1 MIIFE
6 KIRWKNFLSTGNV
19 FSEID
24 LESNRTNLI
33 VGNNGAGKST
43 ILDALTFSLFGKPF
57 RKISKGSL
65 INSINEKDCVVEI
78 EFRIGK
84 LEYKVV
90 RGIKPNKL
98 EIYCNGQLWN
108 QESTLVEQQKNF
120 EANVLKMNYKSFTQI
135 VVLGSSTFVP
145 FMKLPG
151 AQRRDIIED
160 ILDIQVFSTMNV
172 LLKDKIR
179 ENNEELRDVDYQL
192 DLLKDKI
199 EIQKQN
205 MLSLQQRTQEEI
217 NRKQEKVNEYKKTE
231 LQGAED
237 VSILTQQ
244 IGNLNEEMKTY
255 QKSSDKL
262 AKLNTFMIKMTHKMN
277 TCKKEH
283 EFFEKN
289 HVCPTCTQELSED
302 FRDDKLKEGKTKLDE
317 MNLGFDEIKTAIQ
330 EEQSRFEKFTELST
344 QVNEINSSI
353 SQTNFQL
360 MTIRKQVE
368 SLQEEIT
375 ELEGDNVDKKAE
387 FDKLQLLVNSKK
399 DLSKQHASLKQDK
412 DVLSTAGQLLKD
424 NGIKTRIIKTYLPT
438 MNKLINDFLQRME
451 FYVNFTL
458 DENFEEQIKSRY
470 RDVFS
475 YDSFSEGEKARID
488 IALLLTWRSIAKL
501 KNSVDTNLLILD
513 EIFDGSLDQSGTSD
527 LGWIL
532 RNFDDSTKVFVISHK
547 QGLDDKFDRT
557 ISVEK
562 VKNYSVISETVNE
575 VTHGLVG

>member
-24 LESNRTNLI
+24 LEEGRTNLI

-65 INSINEKDCVVEI
+65 INSINEKDCLVEI

-84 LEYKVV
+84 LEYKVI
-90 RGIKPNKL
+90 RGIKPNKF
-98 EIYCNGQLWN
+98 EIYCNGQIWN
-108 QESTLVEQQKNF
+108 QESTVVEQQKNF
-120 EANVLKMNYKSFTQI
+120 EQNVLKMNYKSFTQI

-151 AQRRDIIED
+151 GQRRDIIED

-172 LLKDKIR
+172 LLKDKMR
-179 ENNEELRDVDYQL
+179 ENNEEVRDIDYQL

-199 EIQKQN
+199 ELQKQN
-205 MLSLQQRTQEEI
+205 MLTLEKRTQEEI
-217 NRKQEKVNEYKKTE
+217 DRKQGKVNEYKKTE
-231 LQGAED
+231 LQGAEE
-237 VSILTQQ
+237 VTVLTQQ
-244 IGNLNEEMKTY
+244 IGKLNEEMQEY
-255 QKSSDKL
+255 QKSNEKL
-262 AKLNTFMIKMTHKMN
+262 QKLNTYLIKLTHKLN

-283 EFFEKN
+283 EFFENN
-289 HVCPTCTQELSED
+289 HVCPTCTQELSEE
-302 FRDDKLKEGKTKLDE
+302 FRNEKLQLGQSKVDE
-317 MNLGFDEIKTAIQ
+317 MNVGYDDLQKAISDEQ
-330 EEQSRFEKFTELST
+330 ERFTKFTELST
-344 QVNEINSSI
+344 EVNNINTTI

-360 MTIRKQVE
+360 MSIRKQVE
-368 SLQEEIT
+368 SLEEEIK
-375 ELEGDNVDKKAE
+375 ELQGDNVDKKAE
-387 FDKLQLLVNSKK
+387 YSKLQTLVNDKK
-399 DLSKQHASLKQDK
+399 TLAKQHATLKSDR
-412 DVLSTAGQLLKD
+412 DVLTTAGQLLKD

-562 VKNYSVISETVNE
+562 VKNFSTLNVTVNE

>member
-302 FRDDKLKEGKTKLDE
+302 FRDNKLKEGQTKLDE

-562 VKNYSVISETVNE
+562 VKNFSTLNVTVNE

>member
-33 VGNNGAGKST
+33 VGSNGAGKST

-65 INSINEKDCVVEI
+65 VNSINEKDCMVEI

-120 EANVLKMNYKSFTQI
+120 EVNVLKMNYKSFTQI

-237 VSILTQQ
+237 VSLLTQQ

-302 FRDDKLKEGKTKLDE
+302 FRDDKLKEGQTKLDE

-532 RNFDDSTKVFVISHK
+532 RNFDDATKVFVISHK

>member
-1 MIIFE
+1 MIVFE

-24 LESNRTNLI
+24 LETARTNLI
-33 VGNNGAGKST
+33 VGSNGAGKST
-43 ILDALTFSLFGKPF
+43 ILDALTFSLFARPF
-57 RKISKGSL
+57 RKISKSML
-65 INSINEKDCVVEI
+65 VNSINEKDCVAEI

-84 LEYKVV
+84 IQYKVI
-90 RGIKPNKL
+90 RGMKPSKF
-98 EIYCNGQLWN
+98 EIYCNGQAWN
-108 QESTLVEQQKNF
+108 QDSSQLEQQKNF

-151 AQRRDIIED
+151 GQRREIIED

-172 LLKDKIR
+172 LLKDKMR
-179 ENNEELRDVDYQL
+179 GNNEELRDIDYQL
-192 DLLKDKI
+192 DLLKDRI
-199 EIQKQN
+199 ELQKQH
-205 MLSLQQRTQEEI
+205 MFSLEKKTQEEI
-217 NRKQEKVNEYKKTE
+217 DRKKEKINEYKNTE
-231 LQGAED
+231 LQGAEE
-237 VSILTQQ
+237 VTILTEQ
-244 IGNLNEEMKTY
+244 ICKLNKEMQEY
-255 QKSSDKL
+255 SKSSEKL
-262 AKLNTFMIKMTHKMN
+262 SKLNTYLIKLTHKMN
-277 TCKKEH
+277 TCKKENK
-283 EFFEKN
+283 FFESN
-289 HVCPTCTQELSED
+289 YVCPTCTQELSEE
-302 FRDDKLKEGKTKLDE
+302 FRNEKLEEGKTKVNE
-317 MNLGFDEIKTAIQ
+317 MNIGFEDLQKAIGDEQK
-330 EEQSRFEKFTELST
+330 RFDKFTELST
-344 QVNEINSSI
+344 EVNNINTTI

-360 MTIRKQVE
+360 LTIRKQIE
-368 SLQEEIT
+368 SIQDEIK
-375 ELEGDNVDKKAE
+375 ELEGSTPDKKAE
-387 FDKLQLLVNSKK
+387 YDKLQLLVSNKK
-399 DLSKQHASLKQDK
+399 EYSKQHADLKKDR
-412 DVLSTAGQLLKD
+412 DVLTTAGQLLKD

-458 DENFEEQIKSRY
+458 DENFDEIIKSRY

-532 RNFDDSTKVFVISHK
+532 RNFDENTKVFVISHK

-557 ISVEK
+557 ITVNK
-562 VKNYSVISETVNE
+562 DKNYSTIEETVHE
-575 VTHGLVG
+575 VTHALVG

>member
-1 MIIFE
+1 MIVFE

-24 LESNRTNLI
+24 LETARTNLI
-33 VGNNGAGKST
+33 VGSNGAGKST
-43 ILDALTFSLFGKPF
+43 ILDALTFSLFARPF
-57 RKISKGSL
+57 RKISKSML
-65 INSINEKDCVVEI
+65 VNSINEKDCVAEI

-84 LEYKVV
+84 IEYKVI
-90 RGIKPNKL
+90 RGMKPSKF
-98 EIYCNGQLWN
+98 EIYCNGQAWN
-108 QESTLVEQQKNF
+108 QDSSQLEQQKNF

-151 AQRRDIIED
+151 GQRREIIED

-172 LLKDKIR
+172 LLKDKMR
-179 ENNEELRDVDYQL
+179 GNNEELRDIDYQL
-192 DLLKDKI
+192 DLLKDRI
-199 EIQKQN
+199 ELQKQH
-205 MLSLQQRTQEEI
+205 MFSLEKKTQEEI
-217 NRKQEKVNEYKKTE
+217 DRKKEKINEYKNTE
-231 LQGAED
+231 LQGAEE
-237 VSILTQQ
+237 VTILTEQ
-244 IGNLNEEMKTY
+244 ICKLNKEMQDY
-255 QKSSDKL
+255 SKSSEKL
-262 AKLNTFMIKMTHKMN
+262 SKLNTYLIKLTHKMN
-277 TCKKEH
+277 TCKKENK
-283 EFFEKN
+283 FFESN
-289 HVCPTCTQELSED
+289 YVCPTCTQELSEE
-302 FRDDKLKEGKTKLDE
+302 FRNEKLEEGKTKVNE
-317 MNLGFDEIKTAIQ
+317 MNIGFEDLQKAIGDEQK
-330 EEQSRFEKFTELST
+330 RFDKFTELST
-344 QVNEINSSI
+344 EVNNINTTI

-360 MTIRKQVE
+360 LTIRKQVE
-368 SLQEEIT
+368 SIQDEIK
-375 ELEGDNVDKKAE
+375 ELEGSTPDKKAE
-387 FDKLQLLVNSKK
+387 YDKLQSLVSNKK
-399 DLSKQHASLKQDK
+399 EYSKQHADLKKDR
-412 DVLSTAGQLLKD
+412 DVLTTAGQLLKD

-458 DENFEEQIKSRY
+458 DENFDEIIKSRY

-532 RNFDDSTKVFVISHK
+532 RNFDENTKVFVISHK

-557 ISVEK
+557 ITVNK
-562 VKNYSVISETVNE
+562 DKNYSTIEETVHE
-575 VTHGLVG
+575 VTHALVG

>member
-1 MIIFE
+1 MIVFE

-24 LESNRTNLI
+24 LETARTNLI
-33 VGNNGAGKST
+33 VGSNGAGKST
-43 ILDALTFSLFGKPF
+43 ILDALTFSLFARPF
-57 RKISKGSL
+57 RKISKSML
-65 INSINEKDCVVEI
+65 VNSINEKDCVAEI

-84 LEYKVV
+84 IEYKVI
-90 RGIKPNKL
+90 RGMKPSKF
-98 EIYCNGQLWN
+98 EIYCNGQAWN
-108 QESTLVEQQKNF
+108 QDSSQLEQQKNF

-151 AQRRDIIED
+151 GQRREIIED

-172 LLKDKIR
+172 LLKDKMR
-179 ENNEELRDVDYQL
+179 GNNEELRDIDYQL
-192 DLLKDKI
+192 DLLKDRI
-199 EIQKQN
+199 ELQKQH
-205 MLSLQQRTQEEI
+205 MFSLEKKTQEEI
-217 NRKQEKVNEYKKTE
+217 DRKKEKINEYKNTE
-231 LQGAED
+231 LQGAEE
-237 VSILTQQ
+237 VTILTEQ
-244 IGNLNEEMKTY
+244 ICKLNKEMQDY
-255 QKSSDKL
+255 SKSSEKL
-262 AKLNTFMIKMTHKMN
+262 SKLNTYLIKLTHKMN
-277 TCKKEH
+277 TCKKENK
-283 EFFEKN
+283 FFESN
-289 HVCPTCTQELSED
+289 YVCPTCTQELSEE
-302 FRDDKLKEGKTKLDE
+302 FRNEKLEEGKTKVNE
-317 MNLGFDEIKTAIQ
+317 MNIGFEDLQKAIGDEQK
-330 EEQSRFEKFTELST
+330 RFDKFTELST
-344 QVNEINSSI
+344 EVKNINTTI

-360 MTIRKQVE
+360 LTIRKQVE
-368 SLQEEIT
+368 SIQDEIK
-375 ELEGDNVDKKAE
+375 ELEGSTPDKKAE
-387 FDKLQLLVNSKK
+387 YDKLQSLVSNKK
-399 DLSKQHASLKQDK
+399 ELSKQHADLKKDR
-412 DVLSTAGQLLKD
+412 DVLTTAGQLLKD

-458 DENFEEQIKSRY
+458 DENFDEIIKSRY

-532 RNFDDSTKVFVISHK
+532 RNFDENTKVFVISHK

-557 ISVEK
+557 ITVNK
-562 VKNYSVISETVNE
+562 DKNYSTIEETVHE
-575 VTHGLVG
+575 VTHALVG

>member
-1 MIIFE
+1 MIVFE

-24 LESNRTNLI
+24 LETARTNLI
-33 VGNNGAGKST
+33 VGSNGAGKST
-43 ILDALTFSLFGKPF
+43 ILDALTFSLFARPF
-57 RKISKGSL
+57 RKISKSML
-65 INSINEKDCVVEI
+65 VNSINEKDCVAEI

-84 LEYKVV
+84 VEYKVI
-90 RGIKPNKL
+90 RGMKPSKF
-98 EIYCNGQLWN
+98 EIYCNGQAWN
-108 QESTLVEQQKNF
+108 QDSSQLEQQKNF

-151 AQRRDIIED
+151 GQRREIIED

-172 LLKDKIR
+172 LLKDKMR
-179 ENNEELRDVDYQL
+179 GNNEELRDIDYQL
-192 DLLKDKI
+192 DLLKDRI
-199 EIQKQN
+199 ELQKQH
-205 MLSLQQRTQEEI
+205 MFSLEKKTQEEI
-217 NRKQEKVNEYKKTE
+217 DRKKEKINEYKNTE
-231 LQGAED
+231 LQGAEE
-237 VSILTQQ
+237 VTILTEQ
-244 IGNLNEEMKTY
+244 ICKLNKEMQDY
-255 QKSSDKL
+255 SKSSEKL
-262 AKLNTFMIKMTHKMN
+262 SKLNTYLIKLTHKMN
-277 TCKKEH
+277 TCKKENK
-283 EFFEKN
+283 FFESN
-289 HVCPTCTQELSED
+289 YVCPTCTQELSEE
-302 FRDDKLKEGKTKLDE
+302 FRNEKLEEGKTKVNE
-317 MNLGFDEIKTAIQ
+317 MNIGFEDLQKAIGDEQK
-330 EEQSRFEKFTELST
+330 RFDKFTELST
-344 QVNEINSSI
+344 EVNNINTTI

-360 MTIRKQVE
+360 LTIRKQVE
-368 SLQEEIT
+368 SIQDEIK
-375 ELEGDNVDKKAE
+375 ELEGSTPDKKAE
-387 FDKLQLLVNSKK
+387 YDKLQLLVSNKK
-399 DLSKQHASLKQDK
+399 ELNKQHADLKKDR
-412 DVLSTAGQLLKD
+412 DVLTTAGQLLKD

-458 DENFEEQIKSRY
+458 DENFDEIIKSRY

-532 RNFDDSTKVFVISHK
+532 RNFDENTKVFVISHK

-557 ISVEK
+557 ITVNK
-562 VKNYSVISETVNE
+562 DKNYSTIEETVHE
-575 VTHGLVG
+575 VTHALVG